1 MRSNVRKSET
11 EPEDDGTGEMTVW
24 RIETGDKENEL
35 REIAREDYGEFFGG
49 DCYIIKYYNHNAKP
63 KVSFE
68 SLQSSRGFLLDGQK
82 SKEKCRFLYFD
93 SAIFRPFKIKFF
105 KNQN

>member
-68 SLQSSRGFLLDGQK
+68 SLQSSRSLLLDGQT
-82 SKEKCRFLYFD
+82 SKEKM
-93 SAIFRPFKIKFF
+93 SIS
-105 KNQN
+105 

>member
-68 SLQSSRGFLLDGQK
+68 SLQSLEGFNFRWSNIKRKNVD
-82 SKEKCRFLYFD
+82 FLISIALFSD
-93 SAIFRPFKIKFF
+93 HLK
-105 KNQN
+105 